1 MLFNNKYMIEE
12 FFLIAISLTFWKL
25 WYNLIMDLN
34 YSMKIMIIGDE
45 SVGKSNFMAYFTDN
59 DFNCNYIA
67 TIGID
72 LRVKII
78 EIGNRSRQA

>member
-1 MLFNNKYMIEE
+1 
-12 FFLIAISLTFWKL
+12 
-25 WYNLIMDLN
+25 MDLN

-78 EIGNRSRQA
+78 EIGNIFVKLHIWDAVIST